1 MNAEDLTVVAPIMK
15 RILDEVVNNTIDS
28 GSVDDEDDDSPFERA
43 LCAAWDVCT
52 VEDYALALF
61 QSQFH
66 RVLLKVVSMTSRTR
80 TRELA
85 LGTLANLACHWDCG
99 IGPSLLDD
107 MDILKLCRCILW
119 NENDARVLLET
130 TRLLNTFLSCS
141 IDTSHQTVVEH
152 DNLTEFITPVP
163 MAPSVFHQYTV
174 IICNTLYS
182 ELLLKSLE
190 LMTRIVVYTNAIT
203 HSISRRRQ
211 RSNNKASSPR
221 LIEGEEDDDDRHLF
235 MDKSDTLAIITWGAA
250 RLEEEGRGVG
260 IGMGFHRGIAKNV
273 MHLLWALMAYGM
285 CSITDCGPEMTHGL
299 GQSMSRLVSYIQE
312 DDMDSRVEDE
322 DIQNLAQALN
332 TKLSM
337 AG

>member
-1 MNAEDLTVVAPIMK
+1 MK
-15 RILDEVVNNTIDS
+15 RILDEVVNNSIDS
-28 GSVDDEDDDSPFERA
+28 ISSTNVDDDTPFERS

-52 VEDYALALF
+52 VQDYASALTKA
-61 QSQFH
+61 QFH
-66 RVLLKVVSMTSRTR
+66 RVLIKVVTMTSRIR

-85 LGTLANLACHWDCG
+85 MGTLANLACHWESG
-99 IGPSLLDD
+99 IGPLLLDD
-107 MDILKLCRCILW
+107 MDILKLCRSILW
-119 NENDARVLLET
+119 SENDARVLLET

-141 IDTSHQTVVEH
+141 IDTSHQTVIEH
-152 DNLTEFITPVP
+152 DNLTEFLTPLP
-163 MAPSVFHQYTV
+163 MAPSIFHQYTL

-203 HSISRRRQ
+203 HSITRRRQ
-211 RSNNKASSPR
+211 RLLQHHHDKDMP
-221 LIEGEEDDDDRHLF
+221 EDDDRYQF
-235 MDKSDTLAIITWGAA
+235 MDKSDTLALVTWGAE

-273 MHLLWALMAYGM
+273 MHLLWALLAYNQVG
-285 CSITDCGPEMTHGL
+285 ITECGPEMTHGL

-312 DDMDSRVEDE
+312 DEYDTRVEDE

-337 AG
+337 AS

>member
-1 MNAEDLTVVAPIMK
+1 MNSTNNELTVVAPIMK
-15 RILDEVVNNTIDS
+15 RIVECIVNETIDAS
-28 GSVDDEDDDSPFERA
+28 TSYDEDSPFERS

-52 VEDYALALF
+52 VQEYALAIKD
-61 QSQFH
+61 QQFH
-66 RVLLKVVSMTSRTR
+66 RALLKIVTSTSRPR

-85 LGTLANLACHWDCG
+85 MGTLANMACHWDCG
-99 IGPSLLDD
+99 IGPYLMDD
-107 MDILKLCRCILW
+107 MDVLRLCRSILW

-141 IDTSHQTVVEH
+141 IDTSHQTVIEH
-152 DNLTEFITPVP
+152 DNLTEFLTPVS
-163 MAPSVFHQYTV
+163 MAPSIFHQYTL

-203 HSISRRRQ
+203 HSITRRRQ
-211 RSNNKASSPR
+211 RLVVSSDAKR
-221 LIEGEEDDDDRHLF
+221 DEDDEFRF
-235 MDKSDTLAIITWGAA
+235 MDKADTLALVNWGAE

-260 IGMGFHRGIAKNV
+260 VGMGFHRGVAKNV

-285 CSITDCGPEMTHGL
+285 VSITECGPEMTHGL
-299 GQSMSRLVSYIQE
+299 EQSMSRLVSYIQE
-312 DDMDSRVEDE
+312 DDMDARVEDE
-322 DIQNLAQALN
+322 DIQSLAQALN

-337 AG
+337 AS

>member
-1 MNAEDLTVVAPIMK
+1 MLVVSPIMR
-15 RILDEVVNNTIDS
+15 RIIDEVINNTIDKS
-28 GSVDDEDDDSPFERA
+28 TTDDDDSPFERS

-52 VEDYALALF
+52 VQDYALAVHAT
-61 QSQFH
+61 QFH
-66 RVLLKVVSMTSRTR
+66 RVLLKIITTTQRPR

-85 LGTLANLACHWDCG
+85 MGTLANLAVHWNAG
-99 IGPSLLDD
+99 IGPGLLED
-107 MDILKLCRCILW
+107 MDILLLCRSILW

-141 IDTSHQTVVEH
+141 IDHQTVVEH
-152 DNLTEFITPVP
+152 DHLTQLLTPVP
-163 MAPSVFHQYTV
+163 MAPSVFHQYTI

-190 LMTRIVVYTNAIT
+190 VMTRIVVYTNAVTNSIT
-203 HSISRRRQ
+203 RRRQ
-211 RSNNKASSPR
+211 RVQPESM
-221 LIEGEEDDDDRHLF
+221 
-235 MDKSDTLAIITWGAA
+235 MDTADTLALVKWGAA

-285 CSITDCGPEMTHGL
+285 VSVHDCGPEMTHGL
-299 GQSMSRLVSYIQE
+299 GQSMSRIVSYIQE
-312 DDMDSRVEDE
+312 DDLDTIEDE

-337 AG
+337 AT